1 MSIINIKQAA
11 ILHGSS
17 LVLGFLLA
25 VIVVRPVG
33 DHHVFRGKT
42 AEIEEMRFCSMMRYL
57 DAPVMFVKLDLSVI
71 ILCDHLH
78 ILWLYISGK
87 QKIQLAVAG
96 TVAGN
101 GPVFPHSPEVP
112 EILLLPVIHEISFP
126 VFPG

>member
-71 ILCDHLH
+71 IFCDHLQILRLH
-78 ILWLYISGK
+78 ISCE
-87 QKIQLAVAG
+87 QKVQLAV
-96 TVAGN
+96 N
-101 GPVFPHSPEVP
+101 GVLECQADLMAELTQGMTLFFRTFQKC
-112 EILLLPVIHEISFP
+112 LKFFCCL
-126 VFPG
+126 